1 MQEAIEKVMRGVEMT
16 MQNAILLQDEVHQL
30 CMENQHQKQR
40 RAAPRAFIQAGGSLT
55 GAKGL
60 QKAQEQEAI
69 VEEAYHPV
77 SRQRKPPTC
86 STCGKIGHNRLKCP
100 EK

>member
-1 MQEAIEKVMRGVEMT
+1 MGEAMEKIIREADT
-16 MQNAILLQDEVHQL
+16 KHEVQQL
-30 CMENQHQKQR
+30 CMENQHQRRR
-40 RAAPRAFIQAGGSLT
+40 RAAPRVFIQAGGSLT

-69 VEEAYHPV
+69 VEEARRPV
-77 SRQRKPPTC
+77 SRLRKPPTC
-86 STCGKIGHNRLKCP
+86 STCGKMGHNRLKCP